1 MAQLASNYS
10 LVPYLHHIKS
20 MNLRISYGGINVLF
34 QLKLRVAGTFDYPL
48 VLPCFD
54 GHFKKIHSQITGR
67 VLVTPVLLCFSLLPS
82 LKFDAYS
89 WL

>member
-1 MAQLASNYS
+1 MD
-10 LVPYLHHIKS
+10 
-20 MNLRISYGGINVLF
+20 LRISYGGINVLF
-34 QLKLRVAGTFDYPL
+34 QRKLRVAGTFDYPL
-48 VLPCFD
+48 VIRFFD
-54 GHFKKIHSQITGR
+54 DRSKKIHSQITGW